1 MKPTE
6 TQVGGSHYK
15 DMPIQPAT
23 FILRN
28 GIGFHEGSA
37 IKYLC
42 RWRKKGGV
50 EDLKKARHFID
61 MLIEDAEEAGEAD
74 PDPSAIKI
82 TGHVYCERCGKTH
95 WMYGPCFTP
104 EPASPAKKKA
114 IWHNPDGLPSAGEGY
129 RFLIAGVETRR
140 DATDYHANKGWTAII
155 QDGSRALYP
164 NVAYRTNK
172 PLPEGWEA

>member
-6 TQVGGSHYK
+6 TQVGGSHYR

-61 MLIEDAEEAGEAD
+61 MLIEDTEAVAACKAADDKMMAYIEEAAEKYID
-74 PDPSAIKI
+74 FPP
-82 TGHVYCERCGKTH
+82 
-95 WMYGPCFTP
+95 P
-104 EPASPAKKKA
+104 KKKA
-114 IWHNPDGLPSAGEGY
+114 IWHNPDKLESAGEGY
-129 RFLIAGVETRR
+129 RFLIAGVETRE
-140 DATDYHANKGWTAII
+140 DATDFWGIVSLKWMEYKSEGGQLDAWT
-155 QDGSRALYP
+155 
-164 NVAYRTNK
+164 YRTNK
-172 PLPEGWEA
+172 PLPEGWEG

>member
-42 RWRKKGGV
+42 RWRKKGGI

-61 MLIEDAEEAGEAD
+61 MLIEDAEAAAACKAADDKMMDWVEANYEPPGEA
-74 PDPSAIKI
+74 
-82 TGHVYCERCGKTH
+82 
-95 WMYGPCFTP
+95 
-104 EPASPAKKKA
+104 EPAPKRKA
-114 IWHNPDGLPSAGEGY
+114 IWHNPDNLESAGEGY
-129 RFLIAGVETRR
+129 RFLIQGVEPRQ
-140 DATDYHANKGWTAII
+140 DATHYRTFHSDWINFNQGNAPHVTELL
-155 QDGSRALYP
+155 S
-164 NVAYRTNK
+164 VATYRTNK